1 LIIATLLVRSGDLRP
16 ATQNLTGAA
25 RTSGR
30 TPRSLRIPQDR
41 RDLEDGV
48 LFAVTMQIDF
58 PHDLDPEVRAD
69 LLTRESAY
77 SRGQQ
82 EAGHW
87 PHLWRIAGQYANLS
101 IIDAEDNT
109 QLHDILS
116 NLPLFPYM
124 TIDVKPLTRHPNSIN
139 G

>member
-1 LIIATLLVRSGDLRP
+1 
-16 ATQNLTGAA
+16 
-25 RTSGR
+25 
-30 TPRSLRIPQDR
+30 
-41 RDLEDGV
+41 V

-69 LLTRESAY
+69 LLARESAY

-82 EAGHW
+82 EAGNW
-87 PHLWRIAGQYANLS
+87 PHLWRIVGQYANLS
-101 IIDAEDNT
+101 IIDAEDNA

-124 TIDVKPLTRHPNSIN
+124 RIDVKPLTRHPNSIN